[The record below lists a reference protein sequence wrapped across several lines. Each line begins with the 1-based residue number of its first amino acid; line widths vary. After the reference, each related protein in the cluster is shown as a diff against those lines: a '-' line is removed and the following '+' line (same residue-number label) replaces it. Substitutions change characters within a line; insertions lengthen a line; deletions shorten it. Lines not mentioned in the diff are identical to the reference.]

1 VVLLGAVGASA
12 FAIYGSGPSPGL
24 TAGVSSLDRL
34 PPPASLPDSVT
45 SHLDQLASFVGI
57 STAEA
62 EASMRLLR
70 AGLPQ
75 GDLYAFRGTEGRVC
89 FILTRGVALC
99 PNSASAGEPGI
110 NWATS
115 GGTPAEG
122 TAVVAVV
129 ADNVS
134 HVELIAD
141 DARTAV
147 PIINNSIYAP
157 LPKLSQNGHLSLS
170 VSYRDGSQREVLLPN
185 PSAG

>member
-1 VVLLGAVGASA
+1 
-12 FAIYGSGPSPGL
+12 
-24 TAGVSSLDRL
+24 
-34 PPPASLPDSVT
+34 
-45 SHLDQLASFVGI
+45 
-57 STAEA
+57 
-62 EASMRLLR
+62 MRLLR

-115 GGTPAEG
+115 GGSPGEEV
-122 TAVVAVV
+122 AVVAVV

-141 DARTAV
+141 DARAAV
-147 PIINNSIYAP
+147 PVINNSIYAP

-185 PSAG
+185 SYAG